1 MNARI
6 IRTVISA
13 VLLAGAAAPFCAG
26 QAAADKEALA
36 AEYRRLIESDPAAA
50 RKARDRYMELV
61 NAPGAKDPF
70 FSFVIGSQWPGTLDE
85 WKYPMRKGKFPQLQ
99 ACTTMIEAGSDI
111 LKIVPSA
118 RELERQGI
126 AYDGPGTLDDL
137 VQTPFYTR
145 IFDLPYSVML
155 LWAHGA
161 ENKFLYH
168 KTMTEAQREGLYREF
183 YELTKHLLTQ
193 YNNSG
198 KTFLIGN
205 WEGDWLAGG
214 YEMGHKSDIPDD
226 KLQTFRDWLDTR
238 TRAIDDAK
246 ASTAHNNV
254 NVYSYLEVNSVRCA
268 KEKNLKRLVNQVLPY
283 SGVDFVSVSSYDA
296 QGFHSW
302 PEPKTADNLRPL
314 VFNSLDYIESM
325 LPPRDVAGKRVFIGE
340 IGYTW
345 EEIAKKQGISID
357 DAKKEQ
363 VRLALIQARVNLEW
377 GTPLWLWWA
386 TFSSHEGTFGLV
398 DNATDEPSP
407 LYLELR
413 EYFRWAK
420 DFTAAYGASHGGAK
434 PPFAEFRT
442 AALAELDRRIAALET
457 AKP

>member
-1 MNARI
+1 MHFHHI
-6 IRTVISA
+6 IR
-13 VLLAGAAAPFCAG
+13 LAIAATFVGAFTCPAQTDAG
-26 QAAADKEALA
+26 KQGLADDY
-36 AEYRRLIESDPAAA
+36 YRLVTTDPVAA
-50 RKARDRYMELV
+50 RAVRDRYMELV

-85 WKYPMRKGKFPQLQ
+85 WQFPMRKGKFPQLQ
-99 ACTTMIEAGSDI
+99 ACMKMIEAGSDI

-118 RELERQGI
+118 KELKRQGI
-126 AYDGPGTLDDL
+126 PYDGSPALDAV
-137 VQTPFYTR
+137 VQTPFYTQ
-145 IFDLPYSVML
+145 ILDLPYSVML
-155 LWAHGA
+155 FWAHGA

-168 KTMTEAQREGLYREF
+168 KNMTPAQKEELYREF
-183 YELTKHLLTQ
+183 YDLTRHLLTR

-214 YEMGHKSDIPDD
+214 YEMGHKKDIPDER
-226 KLQTFRDWLDTR
+226 LEMFRDWLDVR

-246 ASTAHNNV
+246 AATPHDKV
-254 NVYSYLEVNSVRCA
+254 NVFSYLEVNSTRCA
-268 KEKNLKRLVNQVLPY
+268 DEKNLKRLVNEVLPY
-283 SGVDFVSVSSYDA
+283 SHVDFVSVSSYDA

-302 PEPKTADNLRPL
+302 PEPKSADNLRPL
-314 VFNSLDYIESM
+314 VFKSMDYIESM
-325 LPPRDVAGKRVFIGE
+325 LPPRDIAGKRVFIGE

-345 EEIAKKQGISID
+345 EEIAKKQGISIEE
-357 DAKKEQ
+357 AKKEQ

-398 DNATDEPSP
+398 DNHTDEPSP

-413 EYFRWAK
+413 DYFRWAQE
-420 DFTAAYGASHGGAK
+420 FTAAHAAAHGGAK
-434 PPFAEFRT
+434 PPFADFQR
-442 AALAELDRRIAALET
+442 AAIAELDRRIAAMEGP
-457 AKP
+457 KP

>member
-1 MNARI
+1 MHLAKTLI
-6 IRTVISA
+6 VA
-13 VLLAGAAAPFCAG
+13 VLLGSAGAALCPA
-26 QAAADKEALA
+26 QATAEKEQLAAD
-36 AEYRRLIESDPAAA
+36 YDRLIATDPEAA

-61 NAPGAKDPF
+61 NGPDAKDPF

-85 WKYPMRKGKFPQLQ
+85 SKFPLRRGQYPQLQ
-99 ACTTMIEAGSDI
+99 ACTKMIEAGSDI

-118 RELERQGI
+118 KELKRQGVQ
-126 AYDGPGTLDDL
+126 YDGPATLDAL
-137 VQTPFYTR
+137 LQSPFYER
-145 IFDLPYSVML
+145 ILDLPYSVML

-161 ENKFLYH
+161 EDKFLYH
-168 KTMTEAQREGLYREF
+168 KNMTEAQRDGLYREF
-183 YELTKHLLTQ
+183 YELTRHLLTR

-214 YEMGHKSDIPDD
+214 YEMGHKTEIPDERL
-226 KLQTFRDWLDTR
+226 KTFRDWLDTR

-246 ASTAHNNV
+246 AATPHDNV
-254 NVYSYLEVNSVRCA
+254 NVFSYLEVNSTRCA
-268 KEKNLKRLVNQVLPY
+268 KEKGVKRLVNEVLPY
-283 SGVDFVSVSSYDA
+283 SHVDFVSVSSYDA

-302 PEPKTADNLRPL
+302 PEPKSADNLRPL
-314 VFNSLDYIESM
+314 VFDNLDYIESM

-345 EEIAKKQGISID
+345 EEIAKKQGISIE

-363 VRLALIQARVNLEW
+363 ARLALIQARVNLQW

-386 TFSSHEGTFGLV
+386 TFSSHEGTFGLI
-398 DNATDEPSP
+398 DNNTDEPSP

-413 EYFRWAK
+413 DYFRWAK
-420 DFTAAYGASHGGAK
+420 EFSDAYAASHGDAK
-434 PPFAEFRT
+434 PPFAEFQR
-442 AALAELDRRIAALET
+442 AAIAELERRAASM
-457 AKP
+457 